1 MFQIFI
7 LHDDIRE
14 QDWLL
19 QTIHHL
25 LPNARL
31 RLFDKG
37 KEALSALLQSSP
49 KLIFLNATLEDMS
62 AFQFLEK
69 VPLKE
74 RTKVVLLGE
83 DDSQAVNAFDFNVL
97 DYLRKPFTK
106 ERVKKSCTGWIISMK
121 MVKTGI
127 SPGHQAV
134 LDAVLPIKVP
144 ATSFL
149 LKRRLSGILLHQ
161 DITSKFFLKI
171 KNTW

>member
-106 ERVKKSCTGWIISMK
+106 ERVKKSLHRLDNLHENGEN
-121 MVKTGI
+121 GI

-134 LDAVLPIKVP
+134 LDAVLPIKV
-144 ATSFL
+144 SGNIFL

-161 DITSKFFLKI
+161 DITSKFFLKT